1 MIREKHMNQE
11 ELFSEQLA
19 ALRELAKEKNGPIT
33 VDDVKEAFDELEL
46 DDEQLKLIIRF
57 LREQAKIKVDDPDGF
72 ANDAEGSG
80 ISFDGGKTEDKTGEI
95 GNADGRNNSSSNE
108 DEEEESAL
116 DGEDSRFLQMYL
128 EEIEDLSELTDGK
141 KRALFMNAMNG
152 DKPAKDEL
160 IQGFLKTVCDIAK
173 LYANQ
178 GVPMEDLIG
187 EGNVALATAMNV
199 IEHEE
204 SPETAEEMVAGMI
217 MKAMEELVQDDAL
230 SRDAFE
236 NWAEKANE
244 VLEKAQELSEMLLR
258 KVTIEEL
265 CKEYEFDPD
274 FVKDV
279 IEVTGGKI
287 EFLDLEKKE

>member
-33 VDDVKEAFDELEL
+33 VDDVKEAFEELEL

-57 LREQAKIKVDDPDGF
+57 LREQAKIKVDDPDG
-72 ANDAEGSG
+72 
-80 ISFDGGKTEDKTGEI
+80 
-95 GNADGRNNSSSNE
+95 RNNSGSNE

-128 EEIEDLSELTDGK
+128 EEIEDLPELTDGK

-204 SPETAEEMVAGMI
+204 GPETAEEMVAGMI